1 MLFNKSSVKKPV
13 RCAVIGI
20 GTMGKKYASMIGS
33 GEIDGLSLA
42 AVCCR
47 SDANAAWAR
56 AALPEL

>member
-1 MLFNKSSVKKPV
+1 MLTSIKNEKNPV

-20 GTMGKKYASMIGS
+20 GTMGKKYAALIGG

-47 SDANAAWAR
+47 TSR
-56 AALPEL
+56 TLF